1 MTDPERPSETHEV
14 KSPKK
19 GLIICSATHPFVTAG
34 TPVGHILPVSKG
46 VKAIRRRLDED
57 DCLVISGS
65 DGDPPWREDDDV
77 EDITV
82 EGEWSGGSV
91 DAEWGLNDSAAVE
104 EEAAEADP

>member
-1 MTDPERPSETHEV
+1 MIT
-14 KSPKK
+14 
-19 GLIICSATHPFVTAG
+19 
-34 TPVGHILPVSKG
+34 
-46 VKAIRRRLDED
+46 
-57 DCLVISGS
+57 GS

-91 DAEWGLNDSAAVE
+91 DAEWGVNDPVGVE